1 LDRQTCQEHLVR
13 DFGENQIS
21 HNQRRAIVHSVVGII
36 LGGGKGTRLYPLT
49 KERAKPAVPLA
60 GKYRLIDLPISNCIN
75 SGISRMYVLT
85 QFLSES
91 LHRHIYRTYK
101 FDNFG
106 GGWVQVLAAEQTA
119 GEETAASDWYQ
130 GTADAVR
137 KAMIHIRTARPSDVL
152 ILAGDQLYRMDYR
165 RFATAHRE
173 SGADV
178 TVAVQP
184 VGPETALQLGI
195 LKVDKAGCIVEFA
208 EKPKGKA
215 LDRMASGDDPDK
227 PFLASMGIY
236 LFKYEVLR
244 ELLQTNERDDFG
256 KHILPGA
263 IKSHRVCAY
272 AFNGYWED
280 IGTVRAYY
288 EANISLALP
297 NPPFDLY
304 DPVFPIYTR
313 PRYLP
318 GTRTYDCHLERVL
331 LADGCRLQDAVIND
345 SVIGLRSIIG
355 PGVRISRSIIMG
367 ADFFEEEDRRA
378 SNRERNRPDVGIGS
392 GSTIEGAIIDKNA
405 RIGKNVVIR
414 PHGETQGMI
423 DEGNFVIRDGLVIV
437 PKNAVVPDGTVI

>member
-1 LDRQTCQEHLVR
+1 MR
-13 DFGENQIS
+13 DVLG
-21 HNQRRAIVHSVVGII
+21 VI
-36 LGGGKGTRLYPLT
+36 LGGGQGTRLYPLT
-49 KERAKPAVPLA
+49 KLRSKPAVPLA

-91 LHRHIYRTYK
+91 LNRHIYRTYK

-106 GGWVQVLAAEQTA
+106 GGWVQILAAEQTG
-119 GEETAASDWYQ
+119 GEEFRASDWYQ

-137 KAMIHIRTARPSDVL
+137 KQLNHIRTARPSQVL
-152 ILAGDQLYRMDYR
+152 VLSGDHLYRMDYR
-165 RFATAHRE
+165 EFVTAHRA

-184 VGPETALQLGI
+184 TTREAASELGI
-195 LKVDKAGCIVEFA
+195 LKVDGESCIAEFA

-215 LDRMASGDDPDK
+215 LEKMVSRDDLEK

-236 LFKYEVLR
+236 LFNFDALEQ
-244 ELLQTNERDDFG
+244 LLTQQTKDDFG
-256 KHILPGA
+256 KHILPAA

-272 AFNGYWED
+272 TFDGYWED
-280 IGTVRAYY
+280 IGSVRAYY
-288 EANISLALP
+288 EANLSLALP
-297 NPPFDLY
+297 DPPFDLY
-304 DPVFPIYTR
+304 DPLHPIYSR

-318 GTRTYDCHLERVL
+318 GTSADDCHLERVL
-331 LADGCRLQDAVIND
+331 LADGCRLQDSIITH

-355 PGVRISRSIIMG
+355 PGVRISRSVILG
-367 ADFFEEEDRRA
+367 ADFYENEVRRA
-378 SNRERNRPDVGIGS
+378 ANRERGVPDVGIGS

-414 PHGETQGMI
+414 PQPDDQEMV
-423 DEGNFVIRDGLVIV
+423 EEENFVIRSGLVIV
-437 PKNAVVPDGTVI
+437 PKNAVLPDGTVI

>member
-1 LDRQTCQEHLVR
+1 MRNVI
-13 DFGENQIS
+13 G
-21 HNQRRAIVHSVVGII
+21 VI
-36 LGGGKGTRLYPLT
+36 LGGGQGSRLYPLT

-60 GKYRLIDLPISNCIN
+60 GKYRLIDVPISNCIN
-75 SGISRMYVLT
+75 SGVGRMFVLT

-106 GGWVQVLAAEQTA
+106 GGWVQILAAEQTA
-119 GEETAASDWYQ
+119 GEDVTASDWFQ

-137 KAMIHIRTARPSDVL
+137 KAMVHIRTTRPSEVL
-152 ILAGDQLYRMDYR
+152 VLSGDHLYRMDYR
-165 RFATAHRE
+165 KYVRAHRD
-173 SGADV
+173 SKADV
-178 TVAVQP
+178 TVSVLP
-184 VGPETALQLGI
+184 VAQQAAPQLGI

-208 EKPKGKA
+208 EKPKSKA
-215 LDRMASGDDPDK
+215 LDRLASGSDPEK

-236 LFKYEVLR
+236 IFKYDVLR
-244 ELLQTNERDDFG
+244 ELLQKHTKEDFG
-256 KHILPGA
+256 KHIIPAA

-272 AFNGYWED
+272 EFGGYWED

-288 EANISLALP
+288 EANLSLALP
-297 NPPFDLY
+297 DPPFDLY
-304 DPVFPIYTR
+304 DPERPIYTR

-318 GTRTYDCHLERVL
+318 GTRTDDCHLERVL
-331 LADGCRLQDAVIND
+331 LADGCLLKDVIISD

-367 ADFFEEEDRRA
+367 ADFYEDEDLRA
-378 SNRERNRPDVGIGS
+378 DKLERGIPGVGIGS

-414 PHGETQGMI
+414 PHPEVQQIVEQDGY
-423 DEGNFVIRDGLVIV
+423 VIRDGLVIV
-437 PKNAVVPDGTVI
+437 PKNASVPDGTII